1 MYVEPE
7 TFQQQIV
14 YLKKHFTIVSLED
27 MVSREGFDD
36 DPVAGNPHCILTF
49 DDGWKDFY
57 EFAYP
62 ILRAHGAC
70 ATVFLP
76 TDFIGTANRFWTD
89 RLAFLLG
96 KMDPGGR
103 RERKRVHSTNRVVD
117 TIGRMKGTAEH
128 RLELAIRMMKRLDE
142 DEIETVLD
150 ELGEE
155 WNVRDAFRPPSFLS
169 WQEAREMHG
178 SGIIRFGSHAKSH
191 RMLTSIPDDSVREEL
206 ALSKDKLLEEKVV
219 HSSFLP
225 FAYPNGEYD
234 DRIAKLVEETGYHL
248 AVTTERGWNKVEDRN
263 AGLYRLK
270 RVGIHQDMTSTEA
283 MLACR
288 IHGAY

>member
-1 MYVEPE
+1 
-7 TFQQQIV
+7 
-14 YLKKHFTIVSLED
+14 
-27 MVSREGFDD
+27 
-36 DPVAGNPHCILTF
+36 
-49 DDGWKDFY
+49 
-57 EFAYP
+57 
-62 ILRAHGAC
+62 
-70 ATVFLP
+70 
-76 TDFIGTANRFWTD
+76 
-89 RLAFLLG
+89 
-96 KMDPGGR
+96 
-103 RERKRVHSTNRVVD
+103 
-117 TIGRMKGTAEH
+117 
-128 RLELAIRMMKRLDE
+128 
-142 DEIETVLD
+142 
-150 ELGEE
+150 
-155 WNVRDAFRPPSFLS
+155 
-169 WQEAREMHG
+169 
-178 SGIIRFGSHAKSH
+178 
-191 RMLTSIPDDSVREEL
+191 MLTSIPDDSVREEL